1 MCPPTFG
8 RTFILSFCE
17 KRDCQSKAK
26 VILMRSHVV
35 TYPKISMHGGVHS
48 GRLSL
53 KSLTIILVC
62 RVPASLFRLQSCQCD
77 CGHGAPGWATAA
89 GRPCPSLL
97 SGRGAVRWVDC
108 RQAGRTA
115 ATRTRT
121 ARTGKRRESISPTM
135 TWVSWRVSQPLCF
148 QWLTVIWI
156 NTLQV
161 SKSPLE
167 MGL

>member
-1 MCPPTFG
+1 MSYVWTH
-8 RTFILSFCE
+8 IHSFCV
-17 KRDCQSKAK
+17 KRGCPSKAK
-26 VILMRSHVV
+26 VIKISHVV
-35 TYPKISMHGGVHS
+35 TLRLIFPKIHS

-77 CGHGAPGWATAA
+77 CGHGAPGRATAA
-89 GRPCPSLL
+89 GRPCPLLL
-97 SGRGAVRWVDC
+97 SSRGAVRWVDC

-148 QWLTVIWI
+148 QWLTVIWM